1 MSDHARTT
9 MPHIVRGGG
18 RLSAPAGAGRGDGG
32 AATEQDAGQ
41 AVAKPFVKWAG
52 GKRKL
57 APEIA
62 RYVPEK
68 FNNYY
73 EPFVGGGAVFF
84 HLHSAEKL
92 RKKVFLSDANAS
104 LVKSYM
110 AIMSDDHEKLIKRLG
125 EWQRKHG
132 RKGED
137 FYEEVKRSRPRT
149 KVGIA
154 AKLIYLNKTCFNG
167 LYRVNSRGEFN
178 VPMGS
183 YVNPKICDEKNIRAV
198 HKFLTA
204 VDAKIDNHSFEKIK
218 PKRNDVVYCDP
229 PYDDT
234 FTAYTGNKFGR
245 DSQERLCE
253 KCWEWRD
260 KGVHVIV
267 SNSNTDFIRG
277 MYEDYGFYT
286 YVVKAARHISCD
298 GSGRGKVEELII
310 TSCEAGDDK

>member
-9 MPHIVRGGG
+9 MTAIVRGGG
-18 RLSAPAGAGRGDGG
+18 RLSAPAGAGRGGVG
-32 AATEQDAGQ
+32 AATEHDAGQ
-41 AVAKPFVKWAG
+41 VVAKPFVKWAG

-62 RYVPEK
+62 KYVPEK

-84 HLHSAEKL
+84 YLHSAEKL
-92 RKKVFLSDANAS
+92 RKKVFLSDANAD

-125 EWQRKHG
+125 EWQRKH
-132 RKGED
+132 RLKGED

-167 LYRVNSRGEFN
+167 LYRVNSRGVFN
-178 VPMGS
+178 VPIGS

-198 HKFLTA
+198 HKFLTD

-245 DSQERLCE
+245 DAQERLCE
-253 KCWEWRD
+253 KCREWRD

-267 SNSNTDFIRG
+267 SNSKTNFIRDK
-277 MYEDYGFYT
+277 YEEHGFHPYT
-286 YVVKAARHISCD
+286 VKAARHISCD
-298 GSGRGKVEELII
+298 GAGRGKVEELII
-310 TSCEAGDDK
+310 TSHEAGDVK